1 MLSIV
6 QKVIKITRN
15 YIYTIQFDQTA
26 SNGRFKFDRYF
37 DTDFLHLDKWYRF
50 YYEIVK
56 IKKKDYQVLQY
67 AVFVDKDKR
76 ILLTD
81 YQKRI
86 DSERK
91 ELKVSA
97 KEWRMERD
105 YIKSLLEKFGEI

>member
-1 MLSIV
+1 MLSTV

-37 DTDFLHLDKWYRF
+37 DTDFLHLGKWYRF

-56 IKKKDYQVLQY
+56 IKKKVYQVLQY

-76 ILLTD
+76 IQLTD
-81 YQKRI
+81 FQKSI
-86 DSERK
+86 DIARK

-97 KEWRMERD
+97 KEWRMEKE
-105 YIKSLLEKFGEI
+105 YIKSQLEKFGAV